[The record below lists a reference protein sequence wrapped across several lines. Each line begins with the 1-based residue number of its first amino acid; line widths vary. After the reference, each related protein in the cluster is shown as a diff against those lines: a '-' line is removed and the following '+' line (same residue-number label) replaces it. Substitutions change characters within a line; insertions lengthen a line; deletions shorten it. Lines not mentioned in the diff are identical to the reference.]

1 MGIKEIDERIR
12 ESGRKEIEEIIKE
25 AEKEADN
32 RRKEFEEE
40 AKKGGEEIIREAE
53 IDAALVKRRILA
65 ESKLRVKEMVDNKR
79 NEIIEEVLKTARK
92 RIMDLNTGE
101 KKRILAKLVEEG
113 KKQIED
119 PVVFVDKKYV
129 RLLSGA
135 KPLAINDFGV
145 IVRSKKGKSEV
156 NNTLSKK
163 MEQMNETLR
172 HRIAEVLFK

>member
-1 MGIKEIDERIR
+1 MGMKEIEERIR
-12 ESGRKEIEEIIKE
+12 ESGRKEVEGIMKE
-25 AEKEADN
+25 AEKEAEN

-40 AKKGGEEIIREAE
+40 ARKRGEGIIREAE
-53 IDAALVKRRILA
+53 IDAELVKRRILA
-65 ESKLRVKEMVDNKR
+65 DSKLKVKEMADDRR
-79 NEIIEEVLKTARK
+79 NEIIEEVLERTRK
-92 RIMDLNTGE
+92 RVMDLDSRE
-101 KKRILAKLVEEG
+101 KRSILAKLAEEG

-145 IVRSKKGKSEV
+145 IVRSRKGKSEV

-163 MEQMNETLR
+163 MGQLNELLR
-172 HRIAEVLFK
+172 HRIAEVLFA